1 VSLWDAQKV
10 SKDLHVRPP
19 AIGVL
24 GSSSRLLRPG
34 TSASQLPTS
43 VTTQLSEELGV
54 AKYSVTQS
62 AVTQLL
68 ADVKGDK
75 IAIPEL
81 QRPFVWDSVKVR
93 DLMDS
98 LYKGYPVGYLI
109 TWQSVGAKLKGG
121 QIAAH
126 QQILIDG
133 QQRITALRAAVA
145 GLKVIDKHY
154 KSVRIV
160 TAFNPITEEFAT
172 LTPVIKKNPQ
182 WIPDISEYF
191 NSDSPLSF
199 AREYLE
205 RNPEVNSRVFE
216 TNLALL
222 EGIKN
227 AQIGIIGLA
236 DDLDVETVSEIFIRI
251 NSKGVP
257 LGSADFA
264 MSKIATYGDR
274 GRNIRKLIDYFC
286 HLAVAPHAYS
296 DIKENDAEFASTPYL
311 QAVAWLKDDAED
323 LYDPEYSDII
333 RVAGLV
339 GFDRGKASSIVSELS
354 GRDPETRKVDEERI
368 PPAYDRLER
377 ALLQIVNKYH
387 YENFLMLIKS
397 AGFITPGMVNSKNA
411 LNFAYALY
419 LRLRNDRDMA
429 EGERKRIVKRWFV
442 MSMLTSR
449 HSGSFE
455 STWEQDIRR
464 IGTQGAANY
473 LKQIEESDLSDAFW
487 AVSLPASLE
496 TTSTVSPF
504 FQTFLAA
511 QVATNARG
519 FLSKD
524 ITVATMLQQSGDIHH
539 IVPKDY
545 LQRNGYPDRSDY
557 NQVANFAL
565 TETAINISI
574 SNKPPA
580 IYMAEMESQIKSG
593 DLALGEITNWK
604 VLERN
609 LADNA
614 IPDDLKEVTVGS
626 YQEFLIRR
634 RKLIAAA
641 IHRYYEAL

>member
-1 VSLWDAQKV
+1 M
-10 SKDLHVRPP
+10 
-19 AIGVL
+19 
-24 GSSSRLLRPG
+24 
-34 TSASQLPTS
+34 
-43 VTTQLSEELGV
+43 

-68 ADVKGDK
+68 ADVKSDR

-121 QIAAH
+121 QVAAH

-145 GLKVIDKHY
+145 GLTVINKRY
-154 KSVRIV
+154 KSVRI
-160 TAFNPITEEFAT
+160 TIAFNPITEEFAT
-172 LTPVIKKNPQ
+172 LTPVIRKNPQ
-182 WIPDISEYF
+182 WIADISEYF
-191 NSDSPLSF
+191 NSESPLSF

-205 RNPEVNSRVFE
+205 RNPDVDAKIFE
-216 TNLALL
+216 TNLAHL
-222 EGIKN
+222 GRIQN

-257 LGSADFA
+257 LSSADFA

-274 GRNIRKLIDYFC
+274 GRNLRKLIDYFC
-286 HLAVAPHAYS
+286 HLAVAPHAYA
-296 DIKENDAEFASTPYL
+296 DIKENDTEFAETPYL
-311 QAVAWLKDDAED
+311 KAISWLKDEAED

-339 GFDRGKASSIVSELS
+339 GFSRGKASSIVSELS

-368 PPAYDRLER
+368 PIAYDKLER
-377 ALLQIVNKYH
+377 ALLQIVSNYQFD
-387 YENFLMLIKS
+387 NFLMLIKS

-419 LRLRNDRDMA
+419 LRLREDKEMT
-429 EGERKRIVKRWFV
+429 EGERKRIVKGWFV
-442 MSMLTSR
+442 MSMLTGR

-464 IGTQGAANY
+464 IGEQGAANY
-473 LKQIEESDLSDAFW
+473 LKQIEESELSDAFW
-487 AVSLPASLE
+487 AVTLPAAME

-511 QVATNARG
+511 QVTTNARG
-519 FLSKD
+519 FLSKG
-524 ITVATMLQQSGDIHH
+524 ITVAAMHQQSGDIHH

-545 LQRNGYPDRSDY
+545 LQKNGYPDRGDY

-565 TETAINISI
+565 TETSINISI
-574 SNKPPA
+574 SNKPPMQYLA
-580 IYMAEMESQIKSG
+580 DMASQIESG
-593 DLALGEITNWK
+593 LLTLGEITDATD
-604 VLERN
+604 LAAN
-609 LADNA
+609 LAENA
-614 IPDDLKEVTVGS
+614 IPANLAEVTAGS
-626 YQEFLIRR
+626 YKEFLAQR
-634 RKLIAAA
+634 RKLMAAV
-641 IHRYYEAL
+641 IRDYYQAL

>member
-1 VSLWDAQKV
+1 M
-10 SKDLHVRPP
+10 
-19 AIGVL
+19 
-24 GSSSRLLRPG
+24 
-34 TSASQLPTS
+34 
-43 VTTQLSEELGV
+43 

-68 ADVKGDK
+68 EDVKGDR

-81 QRPFVWDSVKVR
+81 QRPFVWDSIKVR

-109 TWQSVGAKLKGG
+109 TWQSIGAKLKGG
-121 QIAAH
+121 QVAAH

-145 GLKVIDKHY
+145 GLKVINKRY
-154 KSVRIV
+154 KSVRI
-160 TAFNPITEEFAT
+160 TIAFNPITEEFAT
-172 LTPVIKKNPQ
+172 LTPVIRKNPQ
-182 WIPDISEYF
+182 WIADISEYF
-191 NSDSPLSF
+191 NSESPLSF

-205 RNPEVNSRVFE
+205 RNPDVDTKVFE
-216 TNLALL
+216 TNLAHL
-222 EGIKN
+222 GRIQN

-257 LGSADFA
+257 LSSADFA

-274 GRNIRKLIDYFC
+274 GRNLRKLIDYFC
-286 HLAVAPHAYS
+286 HLAVAPHAYA
-296 DIKENDAEFASTPYL
+296 DIQENDSEFAETPYL
-311 QAVAWLKDDAED
+311 RAIGWLKDEAED
-323 LYDPEYSDII
+323 LYDPQYSDII

-339 GFDRGKASSIVSELS
+339 GFSRGKASSIVSELS
-354 GRDPETRKVDEERI
+354 GRDPGTRKVDEERI
-368 PPAYDRLER
+368 PIAYDKLKR
-377 ALLQIVNKYH
+377 ALLQIVRNYNFD
-387 YENFLMLIKS
+387 NFLMLIKS
-397 AGFITPGMVNSKNA
+397 AGFITSGMVNSTNA

-419 LRLRNDRDMA
+419 LRLREDKEMA

-442 MSMLTSR
+442 MSMLTGR

-464 IGTQGAANY
+464 IGEQGAANY
-473 LKQIEESDLSDAFW
+473 LKQVEESELSDAYW
-487 AVSLPASLE
+487 AVTLPAALE

-511 QVATNARG
+511 QVTTNARG
-519 FLSKD
+519 FLSKG
-524 ITVATMLQQSGDIHH
+524 ITVAAMHQQSGDIHH

-545 LQRNGYPDRSDY
+545 LQKNGFPDRGDY

-565 TETAINISI
+565 TETSINISI

-580 IYMAEMESQIKSG
+580 QYMADMASQIESG
-593 DLALGEITNWK
+593 LLTLGEITDAAD
-604 VLERN
+604 LAAN
-609 LADNA
+609 LAENA
-614 IPDDLKEVTVGS
+614 IPTNLIEVTAGS
-626 YQEFLIRR
+626 YKEFLAQR
-634 RKLIAAA
+634 RKLMAAV
-641 IHRYYEAL
+641 IRDYYQAL